1 MASEQRWQVTDLPHF
16 GERTTAATGQVIS
29 RQALTSLKWN
39 IAQSDSGA
47 VDRLAR
53 ALKLAPA
60 AARVLWARN
69 YRDADEARRYLAP
82 VLADLHDP
90 WRLRDM
96 AAAVDR
102 LLRAIEQ
109 REPILLY
116 GDYDAD
122 GTSAIVILM
131 KGLALAGGRAS
142 FHVPHR
148 LRDGYGMRSEV
159 VEEAAA
165 SGVKLIVSV
174 DTGIRANAVVRHAS
188 ALGIDV
194 IVTDHHLPEVPHHGV
209 AELPPALAVL
219 NPNRPDCT
227 YPEKNLCGAGVAL
240 KLIDALTSR
249 LGWEPSRRERL
260 LDSLLKLV
268 AIATVADVVPLTGEN
283 RVIVKRGL
291 EGLRQVTNPG
301 LRALLDVSGFN
312 AGESPNAGQVAFRV
326 APRINAAGRMAS
338 ATDVIEMF
346 LTGDAARAR
355 ELAAKLHDLNTDRQ
369 QTEAE
374 ITRAIFEQ
382 CVALPVTDSD
392 AALVFAG
399 EGWHRGVVGI
409 VASRV
414 VERFHRPAFVL
425 GIGDGV
431 AQGSGRSI
439 PAFHLLEALESMPD
453 LFSKFGGHRQAAG
466 VTMDAAMVEVFR
478 ERMRAYAALRLTPA
492 DFERELAIDSEI
504 ELEEIDDASVADI
517 LRLAPFGFG
526 NPVPMFVARGMEVA
540 APPEIR
546 NERHLFLRLRAN
558 GRSHGNTLRM
568 KAWDFA
574 KRIDELQPGGRVDVA
589 FTFEDDPYSASRGYA
604 PWQAVLKDVRAVD

>member
-1 MASEQRWQVTDLPHF
+1 M
-16 GERTTAATGQVIS
+16 
-29 RQALTSLKWN
+29 KWN
-39 IAQSDSGA
+39 IAQSDAEGA
-47 VDRLAR
+47 GKLSR
-53 ALKLAPA
+53 ALNLAPA
-60 AARVLWARN
+60 AARVLWARG
-69 YRDADEARRYLAP
+69 YREPEEARRFLAP
-82 VLADLHDP
+82 TLADLHDP
-90 WRLRDM
+90 WLLKDM
-96 AAAVDR
+96 DRAVER
-102 LLRAIEQ
+102 LLRAIKQ
-109 REPILLY
+109 KEPILLY

-122 GTSAIVILM
+122 GTSAVVILM
-131 KGLALAGGRAS
+131 KGLELTGGQAT

-148 LRDGYGMRSEV
+148 LRDGYGMRSDV

-174 DTGIRANAVVRHAS
+174 DTGIRANDVVRHAS
-188 ALGIDV
+188 GLGIDS
-194 IVTDHHLPEVPHHGV
+194 IVTDHHLPEVHDGA
-209 AELPPALAVL
+209 AELPPAVAVL
-219 NPNRPDCT
+219 NPNRPDCD
-227 YPEKNLCGAGVAL
+227 YPEKNLCGAGVAF

-249 LGWEPSRRERL
+249 LGWDAGRRERL

-291 EGLRQVTNPG
+291 EGLKQVANPG
-301 LRALLDVSGFN
+301 LRALLDVSGFT
-312 AGESPNAGQVAFRV
+312 AGETPSAGQVAFRV

-346 LTGDAARAR
+346 LTKDAARAR

-374 ITRAIFEQ
+374 ITKTIFEQ
-382 CVALPVTDSD
+382 CISLPVTDAD

-414 VERFHRPAFVL
+414 VERFHRPVFVL
-425 GIGDGV
+425 GIGEGV

-439 PAFHLLEALESMPD
+439 PAFHLLEALESMPE
-453 LFSKFGGHRQAAG
+453 LFTKFGGHRQAAG
-466 VTMDAAMVEVFR
+466 LTMDAAMVEVFR
-478 ERMRAYAALRLTPA
+478 VRLRAHASERLTPA

-504 ELEEIDDASVADI
+504 GLEEITDAAVADI

-526 NPVPMFVARGMEVA
+526 NPAPMFVARGLEVA
-540 APPEIR
+540 AAPEIR
-546 NERHLFLRLRAN
+546 NERHVFVRLRAA
-558 GRSHGNTLRM
+558 GKTLRL
-568 KAWDFA
+568 KGWDFA
-574 KRIDELQPGGRVDVA
+574 RRVDELQPGASVDVA

-604 PWQAVLKDVRAVD
+604 PWQAILKDVRPCLG